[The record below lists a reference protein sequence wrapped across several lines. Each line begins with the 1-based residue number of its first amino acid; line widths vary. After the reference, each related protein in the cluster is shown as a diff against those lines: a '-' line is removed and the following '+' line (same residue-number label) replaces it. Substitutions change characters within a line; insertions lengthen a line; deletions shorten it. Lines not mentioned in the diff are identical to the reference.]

1 MVSELKEFLT
11 KNKIRFKEVGEELF
25 EIDGKTYGLSVPDS
39 SNRFFDTR
47 CNFVGSPVKADRY
60 VYKFG
65 AEWYWLNVGSEKEV
79 KFNRMRWVGLANIS
93 MFPTGFIGVHG
104 QSEILNGSGNY
115 FDWAKKAKFLGLKSL
130 GICEKNSLSG
140 VIKFQSACEA
150 VGIKPIIG
158 MEITVWKGGDVY
170 YGLKCFAKDE
180 TGWLNLLSINKV
192 INTEN
197 SRVIEEDVLFNYL
210 DGVIFVLDPKTSNF
224 TDVRGTP
231 FDYYQFD
238 TVEYVKNERDEWYLK
253 NLKAFYNSKKR
264 PLPMCDAYYIDQEFS
279 VVKGKLNRISSV
291 TNYES
296 HNQHFK
302 DIEEYYDEVL
312 AMFSEEKIDEGIP
325 DEFIADMLDR
335 LDLVC
340 EEVNFKVDTH
350 HRHLPAYKMTPEQ
363 KEKYETNE
371 DLFWDLIQQG
381 CQKREFLF
389 DQYGEDVIMER
400 IDREIKVIK
409 LGESIDYFLILWD
422 IVKWCRENDILT
434 GIGRGSAG
442 GSLVAYLLEITQL
455 DPLRWGLLFERF
467 LNEGRVKVSL
477 PDIDTDFPG
486 SDRNRVKEYM
496 EQKYGA
502 SQVCSVGTYSA
513 LQLRAAIKDFSR
525 LENIPFADVNYIT
538 GLLSDSDR
546 KFEDLMVAACSNS
559 RVKEFIN
566 TYPNMIHELSIIL
579 GAPKAR
585 SVHACAMMVFPDEH
599 DMFRWC
605 PIRQQ
610 DGQMVS
616 EWEGM
621 EMDSAGFL
629 KEDILGVKQLDK
641 FQDILRL
648 IKENTGEEID
658 LYSVPL
664 DDEKVFEFFQKG
676 WNGDVFH
683 FGSKGLTGYCKEV
696 LPTCMEDLIAAI
708 SLYRPGA
715 MENNFHKEYVLRK
728 NGERPVEFYVGTEE
742 ILKETYGV
750 FCYQEQIMKLCQV
763 LGGLS
768 LVEADDV
775 RKAMVK
781 KKYEALHQYK
791 ERFIPYYAEN
801 FGVTMEYSE
810 GVWEA
815 IDKAA
820 TYLFNKS
827 HAAAYSI
834 TGYLSQWLKVHYPLE
849 YWSVAFSYAAED
861 DYPVYVSEINRGDTG
876 VKIMEV
882 DINKSGINVV
892 SDKETGNMYWALTSI
907 KQAGEKACEQIFSER
922 EQNGEYFS
930 FEEFLD
936 RHIFKGSKVNKS
948 VIENLVVSGAF
959 DNLEKIDNPCD
970 RMRLI
975 DLYRT
980 KYRVKID
987 KDKDLFSSPKR
998 SESWWWNIL
1007 QKQISGYGWFDYR
1020 SIVEKF
1026 TQYDKDFPYVDMDRI
1041 LEPKFGKSGAAT
1053 TAGYV
1058 YDIDIKNGKNGQF
1071 CKIFMEHNY
1080 QFLTVICFP
1089 GEFPAYDDVILD
1101 SKGNILILNGE
1112 VYNDEYSGN
1121 NVMHVG
1127 GRTMMTLLK
1136 KD

>member
-79 KFNRMRWVGLANIS
+79 KFNRMRWVGLVNIS

-210 DGVIFVLDPKTSNF
+210 DGVISVLDPKTSNF
-224 TDVRGTP
+224 ADVRNTP

-238 TVEYVKNERDEWYLK
+238 TVEYVKNDRDEWYLK
-253 NLKAFYNSKKR
+253 NLKTFYNSKKR

-422 IVKWCRENDILT
+422 IVKWCRENGILT

-936 RHIFKGSKVNKS
+936 RHVFKGSKVNKS

-959 DNLEKIDNPCD
+959 DNLEKIDDPCD

>member
-192 INTEN
+192 INMEN

-210 DGVIFVLDPKTSNF
+210 DGVISVLDPKTSNF
-224 TDVRGTP
+224 ADVRNTP

-238 TVEYVKNERDEWYLK
+238 TVEYVKNDRDEWYLK
-253 NLKAFYNSKKR
+253 NLKTFYNSKKR

-422 IVKWCRENDILT
+422 IVKWCRENGILT

-936 RHIFKGSKVNKS
+936 RHVFKGSKVNKS

-959 DNLEKIDNPCD
+959 DNLEKIDDPCD

>member
-11 KNKIRFKEVGEELF
+11 KNKIRFKEVGGELF

-210 DGVIFVLDPKTSNF
+210 DGVISVLDPKTSNF
-224 TDVRGTP
+224 ADVRNTP

-238 TVEYVKNERDEWYLK
+238 TVEYVKNDRDEWYLK

>member
-210 DGVIFVLDPKTSNF
+210 DGVISVLDPKTSNF
-224 TDVRGTP
+224 ADVRNTP

-238 TVEYVKNERDEWYLK
+238 TVEYVKNDRDEWYLK
-253 NLKAFYNSKKR
+253 NLKTFYNSKKR

-801 FGVTMEYSE
+801 FGVTVEYSE

-1089 GEFPAYDDVILD
+1089 GEFSAYDDVILD

>member
-60 VYKFG
+60 IYKFG

-210 DGVIFVLDPKTSNF
+210 DGVISVLDPKTSNF
-224 TDVRGTP
+224 ADVRNTP

-238 TVEYVKNERDEWYLK
+238 TVEYVKNDRDEWYLK

>member
-1 MVSELKEFLT
+1 M
-11 KNKIRFKEVGEELF
+11 F

-210 DGVIFVLDPKTSNF
+210 DGVISVLDPKTSNF
-224 TDVRGTP
+224 ADVRNTP

-238 TVEYVKNERDEWYLK
+238 TVEYVKNDRDEWYLK
-253 NLKAFYNSKKR
+253 NLKTFYNSKKR

-801 FGVTMEYSE
+801 FGVTVEYSE

-930 FEEFLD
+930 FEEFLG

>member
-1 MVSELKEFLT
+1 M
-11 KNKIRFKEVGEELF
+11 
-25 EIDGKTYGLSVPDS
+25 GLCLIGRPS
-39 SNRFFDTR
+39 
-47 CNFVGSPVKADRY
+47 
-60 VYKFG
+60 
-65 AEWYWLNVGSEKEV
+65 
-79 KFNRMRWVGLANIS
+79 FNRE
-93 MFPTGFIGVHG
+93 G
-104 QSEILNGSGNY
+104 QSE
-115 FDWAKKAKFLGLKSL
+115 
-130 GICEKNSLSG
+130 
-140 VIKFQSACEA
+140 
-150 VGIKPIIG
+150 
-158 MEITVWKGGDVY
+158 
-170 YGLKCFAKDE
+170 
-180 TGWLNLLSINKV
+180 
-192 INTEN
+192 
-197 SRVIEEDVLFNYL
+197 
-210 DGVIFVLDPKTSNF
+210 
-224 TDVRGTP
+224 
-231 FDYYQFD
+231 
-238 TVEYVKNERDEWYLK
+238 
-253 NLKAFYNSKKR
+253 
-264 PLPMCDAYYIDQEFS
+264 
-279 VVKGKLNRISSV
+279 
-291 TNYES
+291 
-296 HNQHFK
+296 
-302 DIEEYYDEVL
+302 
-312 AMFSEEKIDEGIP
+312 
-325 DEFIADMLDR
+325 
-335 LDLVC
+335 
-340 EEVNFKVDTH
+340 
-350 HRHLPAYKMTPEQ
+350 
-363 KEKYETNE
+363 
-371 DLFWDLIQQG
+371 
-381 CQKREFLF
+381 
-389 DQYGEDVIMER
+389 
-400 IDREIKVIK
+400 
-409 LGESIDYFLILWD
+409 
-422 IVKWCRENDILT
+422 
-434 GIGRGSAG
+434 
-442 GSLVAYLLEITQL
+442 
-455 DPLRWGLLFERF
+455 
-467 LNEGRVKVSL
+467 
-477 PDIDTDFPG
+477 IDTDFPG

-750 FCYQEQIMKLCQV
+750 FCIEENQDVYLQNEVKKIKDVSPGDFVLTEDGTYQKVLFKKNNGNKKLIKIHTSFGEDLVCTPDHRILTSDGWVEAGKLSKNNLIKSFFYPETTYTSENTLKEWLLGYFIAEGCSCSTPYYTVGTIDIAYKLKKMLESVFFNSIIEINENRTQSGRSFRVGIKSKNGNNGFFSKDFRKNEFNEFLKSFGLYGKKFDEKRLPENATLPMVIGVLEGDGCLKNNTLKMANPSLVKDVYKVLQAHQIYSSFFEKDGCGILSFNDYYNQLDFKILHKECSGKKGYGGFWIPSNLCSFDKKNMNYEKWKKNFSDSALKNKKYVRVGAIDQMAGVELPVHKYWSRVLSIEEVGDGIVYDLSIEKNHSFVVGGHVVHNCYQEQIMKLCQE

-791 ERFIPYYAEN
+791 ERFIPYYAN
-801 FGVTMEYSE
+801 NLGVTMEYSE

>member
-1 MVSELKEFLT
+1 M
-11 KNKIRFKEVGEELF
+11 
-25 EIDGKTYGLSVPDS
+25 GLCLIGRPS
-39 SNRFFDTR
+39 
-47 CNFVGSPVKADRY
+47 
-60 VYKFG
+60 
-65 AEWYWLNVGSEKEV
+65 
-79 KFNRMRWVGLANIS
+79 FNRE
-93 MFPTGFIGVHG
+93 G
-104 QSEILNGSGNY
+104 QSE
-115 FDWAKKAKFLGLKSL
+115 
-130 GICEKNSLSG
+130 
-140 VIKFQSACEA
+140 
-150 VGIKPIIG
+150 
-158 MEITVWKGGDVY
+158 
-170 YGLKCFAKDE
+170 
-180 TGWLNLLSINKV
+180 
-192 INTEN
+192 
-197 SRVIEEDVLFNYL
+197 
-210 DGVIFVLDPKTSNF
+210 
-224 TDVRGTP
+224 
-231 FDYYQFD
+231 
-238 TVEYVKNERDEWYLK
+238 
-253 NLKAFYNSKKR
+253 
-264 PLPMCDAYYIDQEFS
+264 
-279 VVKGKLNRISSV
+279 
-291 TNYES
+291 
-296 HNQHFK
+296 
-302 DIEEYYDEVL
+302 
-312 AMFSEEKIDEGIP
+312 
-325 DEFIADMLDR
+325 
-335 LDLVC
+335 
-340 EEVNFKVDTH
+340 
-350 HRHLPAYKMTPEQ
+350 
-363 KEKYETNE
+363 
-371 DLFWDLIQQG
+371 
-381 CQKREFLF
+381 
-389 DQYGEDVIMER
+389 
-400 IDREIKVIK
+400 
-409 LGESIDYFLILWD
+409 
-422 IVKWCRENDILT
+422 
-434 GIGRGSAG
+434 
-442 GSLVAYLLEITQL
+442 
-455 DPLRWGLLFERF
+455 
-467 LNEGRVKVSL
+467 
-477 PDIDTDFPG
+477 IDTDFPG

-801 FGVTMEYSE
+801 FGVTVEYSE

>member
-11 KNKIRFKEVGEELF
+11 KNKIRFKEIGEELF

-210 DGVIFVLDPKTSNF
+210 DGVISVLDPKTSNF
-224 TDVRGTP
+224 ADVRNTP

-238 TVEYVKNERDEWYLK
+238 TVEYVKNDRDEWYLK
-253 NLKAFYNSKKR
+253 NLKTFYNSKKR

-801 FGVTMEYSE
+801 FGVTVEYSE

>member
-210 DGVIFVLDPKTSNF
+210 DGVISVLDPKTSNF
-224 TDVRGTP
+224 ADVRNTP

-238 TVEYVKNERDEWYLK
+238 TVEYVKNDRDEWYLK
-253 NLKAFYNSKKR
+253 NLKTFYNSKKR

-335 LDLVC
+335 LGLVC

-801 FGVTMEYSE
+801 FGVTVEYSE

-936 RHIFKGSKVNKS
+936 RHIFKGSKANKS
-948 VIENLVVSGAF
+948 VIENLVASGAF

>member
-11 KNKIRFKEVGEELF
+11 KNKIRFQEVGEELF

-210 DGVIFVLDPKTSNF
+210 DGVISVLDPKTSNF
-224 TDVRGTP
+224 TDVRSTP

-238 TVEYVKNERDEWYLK
+238 TVEYVKNDRDEWYLK

-422 IVKWCRENDILT
+422 IVKWCRENGILT

-936 RHIFKGSKVNKS
+936 RHVFKGSKVNKS

-959 DNLEKIDNPCD
+959 DNLEKIDDPCD

>member
-210 DGVIFVLDPKTSNF
+210 DGVISVLDPKTSNF
-224 TDVRGTP
+224 ADVRNTP

-238 TVEYVKNERDEWYLK
+238 TVEYVKNDRDEWYLK
-253 NLKAFYNSKKR
+253 NLKTFYNSKKR

-801 FGVTMEYSE
+801 FGVTVEYSE

-948 VIENLVVSGAF
+948 AIENLVVSGAF

>member
-115 FDWAKKAKFLGLKSL
+115 FDWVKKAKFLGLKSL

-210 DGVIFVLDPKTSNF
+210 DGVISVLDPKTSNF
-224 TDVRGTP
+224 ADVRNTP

-238 TVEYVKNERDEWYLK
+238 TVEYVKNDRDEWYLK
-253 NLKAFYNSKKR
+253 NLKTFYNSKKR

-791 ERFIPYYAEN
+791 ERFISYYAEN
-801 FGVTMEYSE
+801 FGVTVEYSE

-922 EQNGEYFS
+922 EQNGEHFS

-1089 GEFPAYDDVILD
+1089 GEFSAYDDVILD

>member
-210 DGVIFVLDPKTSNF
+210 DGVISVLDPKTSNF
-224 TDVRGTP
+224 ADVRNTP

-238 TVEYVKNERDEWYLK
+238 TVEYVKNDRDEWYLK
-253 NLKAFYNSKKR
+253 NLKTFYNSKKR

-363 KEKYETNE
+363 KEKYEANE

-486 SDRNRVKEYM
+486 SDRNRVKEYV

-801 FGVTMEYSE
+801 FGVTVEYSE

>member
-170 YGLKCFAKDE
+170 YGLKCFVKDE

-210 DGVIFVLDPKTSNF
+210 DGVISVLDPKTSNF
-224 TDVRGTP
+224 ADVRNTP

-238 TVEYVKNERDEWYLK
+238 TVEYVKNDRDEWYLK
-253 NLKAFYNSKKR
+253 NLKTFYNSKKR

-340 EEVNFKVDTH
+340 EEVNFKVDAH

-566 TYPNMIHELSIIL
+566 TYPNMVHELSIIL

-936 RHIFKGSKVNKS
+936 RHVFKGSKVNKS

-959 DNLEKIDNPCD
+959 DNLEKIDDPCD

>member
-1 MVSELKEFLT
+1 MESEFINFLE
-11 KNKIRFKEVGEELF
+11 KNKIRFEKIKDGIF
-25 EIDGKTYGLSVPDS
+25 KIDGSTYGISIPDE
-39 SNRFFDTR
+39 SNRFFNQK
-47 CNFVGSPVKADRY
+47 CCFVGSKVDADYY

-65 AEWYWLNVGSEKEV
+65 SEWYWLKVGDESNV
-79 KFNRMRWVGLANIS
+79 KFNRMRWIGIANLPI
-93 MFPTGFIGVHG
+93 FYPCFIGVHG
-104 QSEILNGSGNY
+104 QSELLNGSGNY
-115 FDWAKKAKFLGLKSL
+115 VDWVKKAKFLGIKSL

-140 VIKFQSACEA
+140 VIKFQSACESFG
-150 VGIKPIIG
+150 VKPIIG
-158 MEITVWKGGDVY
+158 MEITVWKGDDIY
-170 YGLKCFAKDE
+170 YGLKCFAKNE
-180 TGWLNLLSINKV
+180 EGWLNLLSINKE
-192 INTEN
+192 INTSN
-197 SRVIEEDVLFNYL
+197 NKFIEESELLKYL
-210 DGVIFVLDPKTSNF
+210 DGVVCILDPKSSDFNHVKDSIF
-224 TDVRGTP
+224 E
-231 FDYYQFD
+231 YYQFD
-238 TVEYVKNERDEWYLK
+238 TVEYSKNDRDEWYLK
-253 NLKAFYNSKKR
+253 NLKEFYNSNKK
-264 PLPMCDAYYIDQEFS
+264 PLPICDSYYLDKDFS
-279 VVKGKLNRISSV
+279 VVKDKLNRISSIK
-291 TNYES
+291 NYES

-302 DIEEYYDEVL
+302 DIEEYYCEVL
-312 AMFSEEKIDEGIP
+312 SLFSEQTIDDGNP
-325 DEFIADMLDR
+325 DQFISEMLDR
-335 LDLVC
+335 LESIC
-340 EEVNFKVDTH
+340 EEIDFKVDTH
-350 HRHLPAYKMTPEQ
+350 HRHLPEYKMTEEQ
-363 KEKYETNE
+363 KKIYNTNE
-371 DLFWDLIQQG
+371 DLFWDLIQEG
-381 CQKREFLF
+381 CRKKEFLF
-389 DQYGEDVIMER
+389 NEYGEDVVFER

-422 IVKWCRENDILT
+422 IVKWCKENGILT

-455 DPLRWGLLFERF
+455 NPLRWGLLFERF

-486 SDRNRVKEYM
+486 SERNRVKEYM
-496 EQKYGA
+496 EQKYG
-502 SQVCSVGTYSA
+502 SNQVCSVGTYSA

-525 LENIPFADVNYIT
+525 LENIPFQEVNYIT

-546 KFEDLMVAACSNS
+546 KFEDLIVAACSNS

-599 DMFRWC
+599 DMYRWC

-616 EWEGM
+616 EWEGV

-641 FQDILRL
+641 FQDILKL
-648 IKENTGEEID
+648 IKENTGEDID
-658 LYSVPL
+658 IYSIPL
-664 DDEKVFEFFQKG
+664 DDKKVFEYFQKG
-676 WNGDVFH
+676 LNGDVFH
-683 FGSKGLTGYCKEV
+683 FGSKGLTSYCKEV
-696 LPTCMEDLIAAI
+696 LPNCMEDLIAAI

-728 NGERPVEFYVGTEE
+728 NGEREIEFYVGTEE

-791 ERFIPYYAEN
+791 ERFIPYYSEHFN
-801 FGVTMEYSE
+801 VTMEYSE
-810 GVWEA
+810 SVWDA

-834 TGYLSQWLKVHYPLE
+834 TGYISQWLKVHYPLE
-849 YWSVAFSYAAED
+849 YWSVAFSYADED
-861 DYPVYVSEINRGDTG
+861 DYPVYVSEINRSDSG

-882 DINKSGINVV
+882 DINKSGVNVV

-922 EQNGEYFS
+922 ENNGEYFS

-948 VIENLVVSGAF
+948 VVENLVISGAF
-959 DNLEKIDNPCD
+959 DNLEKINNPCD
-970 RMRLI
+970 RINLI
-975 DLYRT
+975 KFYRD
-980 KYRVKID
+980 KYRVKVDED
-987 KDKDLFSSPKR
+987 KDIFSNKKIN
-998 SESWWWNIL
+998 EIWWWNIL
-1007 QKQISGYGWFDYR
+1007 QKQISGYGWFDYE
-1020 SIVEKF
+1020 SIVDRYSE
-1026 TQYDKDFPYVDMDRI
+1026 YDKDFPYVEMDTI
-1041 LEPKFGKSGAAT
+1041 LDPKFGKNGSAT
-1053 TAGYV
+1053 TAGYI
-1058 YDIDIKNGKNGQF
+1058 YDVDIKNGKNGQF
-1071 CKIFMEHNY
+1071 CKIYMEHNY
-1080 QFLTVICFP
+1080 QFLTIICFP

-1101 SKGNILILNGE
+1101 SKGNILIINGE
-1112 VYNDEYSGN
+1112 IYNDEYSGN
-1121 NVMHVG
+1121 NVMHIG

>member
-210 DGVIFVLDPKTSNF
+210 DGVISVLDPKTSNF
-224 TDVRGTP
+224 ADVRNTP

-238 TVEYVKNERDEWYLK
+238 TVEYVKNDRDEWYLK
-253 NLKAFYNSKKR
+253 NLKTFYNSKKR

-400 IDREIKVIK
+400 INREIKVIK

-801 FGVTMEYSE
+801 FGVTVEYSE

>member
-210 DGVIFVLDPKTSNF
+210 DGVISVLDPKTSNF
-224 TDVRGTP
+224 ADVRNTP

-238 TVEYVKNERDEWYLK
+238 TVEYVKNDRYEWYLK
-253 NLKAFYNSKKR
+253 NLKTFYNSKKR

-801 FGVTMEYSE
+801 FGVTVEYSE

>member
-210 DGVIFVLDPKTSNF
+210 DGVISVLDPKTSNF
-224 TDVRGTP
+224 ADVRNTP

-238 TVEYVKNERDEWYLK
+238 TVEYVKNDRDEWYLK
-253 NLKAFYNSKKR
+253 NLKTFYNSKKR

-467 LNEGRVKVSL
+467 LNEGRVGHYEDYEKYIVYFENGETVELASTDYLGKVL
-477 PDIDTDFPG
+477 VKDLKVGMNVDIDF
-486 SDRNRVKEYM
+486 
-496 EQKYGA
+496 
-502 SQVCSVGTYSA
+502 
-513 LQLRAAIKDFSR
+513 
-525 LENIPFADVNYIT
+525 
-538 GLLSDSDR
+538 
-546 KFEDLMVAACSNS
+546 
-559 RVKEFIN
+559 
-566 TYPNMIHELSIIL
+566 
-579 GAPKAR
+579 
-585 SVHACAMMVFPDEH
+585 
-599 DMFRWC
+599 
-605 PIRQQ
+605 
-610 DGQMVS
+610 
-616 EWEGM
+616 
-621 EMDSAGFL
+621 
-629 KEDILGVKQLDK
+629 
-641 FQDILRL
+641 
-648 IKENTGEEID
+648 
-658 LYSVPL
+658 
-664 DDEKVFEFFQKG
+664 
-676 WNGDVFH
+676 
-683 FGSKGLTGYCKEV
+683 
-696 LPTCMEDLIAAI
+696 
-708 SLYRPGA
+708 
-715 MENNFHKEYVLRK
+715 
-728 NGERPVEFYVGTEE
+728 
-742 ILKETYGV
+742 
-750 FCYQEQIMKLCQV
+750 
-763 LGGLS
+763 
-768 LVEADDV
+768 
-775 RKAMVK
+775 K
-781 KKYEALHQYK
+781 K
-791 ERFIPYYAEN
+791 
-801 FGVTMEYSE
+801 S
-810 GVWEA
+810 
-815 IDKAA
+815 
-820 TYLFNKS
+820 
-827 HAAAYSI
+827 
-834 TGYLSQWLKVHYPLE
+834 
-849 YWSVAFSYAAED
+849 
-861 DYPVYVSEINRGDTG
+861 
-876 VKIMEV
+876 
-882 DINKSGINVV
+882 
-892 SDKETGNMYWALTSI
+892 
-907 KQAGEKACEQIFSER
+907 
-922 EQNGEYFS
+922 
-930 FEEFLD
+930 
-936 RHIFKGSKVNKS
+936 
-948 VIENLVVSGAF
+948 
-959 DNLEKIDNPCD
+959 
-970 RMRLI
+970 
-975 DLYRT
+975 
-980 KYRVKID
+980 
-987 KDKDLFSSPKR
+987 
-998 SESWWWNIL
+998 
-1007 QKQISGYGWFDYR
+1007 
-1020 SIVEKF
+1020 
-1026 TQYDKDFPYVDMDRI
+1026 
-1041 LEPKFGKSGAAT
+1041 
-1053 TAGYV
+1053 
-1058 YDIDIKNGKNGQF
+1058 
-1071 CKIFMEHNY
+1071 
-1080 QFLTVICFP
+1080 
-1089 GEFPAYDDVILD
+1089 
-1101 SKGNILILNGE
+1101 
-1112 VYNDEYSGN
+1112 
-1121 NVMHVG
+1121 
-1127 GRTMMTLLK
+1127 
-1136 KD
+1136 

>member
-210 DGVIFVLDPKTSNF
+210 DGVISVLDPKTSNF
-224 TDVRGTP
+224 ADVRNTP

-238 TVEYVKNERDEWYLK
+238 TVEYVKNDRDEWYLK
-253 NLKAFYNSKKR
+253 NLKTFYNSKKR

-302 DIEEYYDEVL
+302 DIEGYYDEVL

-801 FGVTMEYSE
+801 FGVTVEYSE